1 MYTVSAVDPAGLAA
15 RHGIRVGDV
24 IEKING
30 ENFIDE
36 IDYQALTAHRHVNIL
51 IKKTD
56 GSLKEVDILKAPHAL
71 LGIEFDSSLIG
82 DPRSCSNNCVF
93 CFIDQMPP
101 NMRKTLYVKDDDWRM
116 SLMMGNYVTLTNVGE
131 NEFDRILRRK
141 ASPLYISVHATDS
154 EVRTQMMNNK
164 YAGKLM
170 ERLERLKQDNLQF
183 HCQIVLCPG
192 INDGKVLEKT
202 LTDLLDLSP
211 SAVSAALVPVG
222 LTQFRDGLA
231 DIKPYTKEQ
240 AQDVLKICKK
250 FQKIAQDRLGTRF
263 VYPADELLCLAGAQ
277 IPEESEYDGY
287 PQIENGV
294 GMIRLFEEQLK
305 ASAQKNKTLSIAP
318 TPLKVLIVCGT
329 SILPNLKNWIET
341 FAPKTLQVEVKSI
354 INTFF
359 GETITVTGLI
369 VGQDLVQQL
378 KDEDAD
384 LIILPDNMLN
394 HENTHFL
401 DDMTLHELR
410 SSLKPTIAV
419 IKTNGNSLWDAMA
432 QTDELL
438 KENQFVSL

>member
-1 MYTVSAVDPAGLAA
+1 MFTVSAVDPASLAA

-24 IEKING
+24 IEQING

-36 IDYQALTAHRHVNIL
+36 IDYQALTAHRHVNLL

-56 GSLKEVDILKAPHAL
+56 GSLKEVDILKAPHVS
-71 LGIEFDSSLIG
+71 LGIEFSSSLIG

-101 NMRKTLYVKDDDWRM
+101 DMRKTLYVKDDDWRM

-131 NEFDRILRRK
+131 NEFNRILRRK
-141 ASPLYISVHATDS
+141 ASPLFISVHATDP
-154 EVRTQMMNNK
+154 EVRVQLMNNK

-170 ERLERLKQDNLQF
+170 ERLERLKQENLKF

-202 LTDLLDLSP
+202 LNDLLNLSP

-231 DIKPYTKEQ
+231 DIQPYTKEQ
-240 AQDVLKICKK
+240 ALDVLKICMN
-250 FQKIAQDRLGTRF
+250 FQLIAQERLNNRF
-263 VYPADELLCLAGAQ
+263 VYPADEFLCLAGAK
-277 IPEESEYDGY
+277 IPEESAYDGY

-305 ASAQKNKTLSIAP
+305 ACAKKTSSLPITTKP
-318 TPLKVLIVCGT
+318 MKVIIVCGT
-329 SILPNLKNWIET
+329 SIHPYMQRWVES
-341 FAPKTLQVEVKSI
+341 FAPKTLQIVVKPI

-378 KDEDAD
+378 KDEVAD
-384 LIILPDNMLN
+384 LILLPDNMLN

-401 DDMTLHELR
+401 DDMTLSELR
-410 SSLKPTIAV
+410 SSLEASIAV
-419 IKTNGNSLWDAMA
+419 LKTNGNSMFEAMINA
-432 QTDELL
+432 DKLL
-438 KENQFVSL
+438 KENQIVSL